1 MNKSEKT
8 NTSAPF
14 DNNPSIKSSK
24 IRFLSMFANVI
35 INSFKKKKKDKK
47 PTILQSLTHWHIEL
61 DYSEHLLIIKKRNWF
76 LIGVDT
82 ETYNFGKIRNIK
94 IDEHIL
100 TADIF
105 IKVYAG
111 SIKTFYF
118 RKSNAKDFR
127 DKLMKAMQGSPSFDQ
142 FIDTNVD

>member
-1 MNKSEKT
+1 
-8 NTSAPF
+8 
-14 DNNPSIKSSK
+14 
-24 IRFLSMFANVI
+24 MFANVI

-47 PTILQSLTHWHIEL
+47 PTILQSLTPWHIEL

-118 RKSNAKDFR
+118 RKSVAKDFR

-142 FIDTNVD
+142 FIDTSVG

>member
-1 MNKSEKT
+1 MNET
-8 NTSAPF
+8 ERPI
-14 DNNPSIKSSK
+14 NPSIKSSK
-24 IRFLSMFANVI
+24 IRFLSMFANAL
-35 INSFKKKKKDKK
+35 INSSHKKKKKKK
-47 PTILQSLTHWHIEL
+47 PSILQSLTPWYIEL

-82 ETYNFGKIRNIK
+82 ETYNFGKIRNII

-100 TADIF
+100 TADIY

-111 SIKTFYF
+111 SIKTYYF
-118 RKSNAKDFR
+118 RKSYAEDFR
-127 DKLMKAMQGSPSFDQ
+127 VKLMKAMEGSPSFDQ

>member
-1 MNKSEKT
+1 MT
-8 NTSAPF
+8 NTETKSNQTSF

-47 PTILQSLTHWHIEL
+47 PTILQSLTPWHIEL

-118 RKSNAKDFR
+118 RKSVAKDFR

-142 FIDTNVD
+142 FIDTSVG